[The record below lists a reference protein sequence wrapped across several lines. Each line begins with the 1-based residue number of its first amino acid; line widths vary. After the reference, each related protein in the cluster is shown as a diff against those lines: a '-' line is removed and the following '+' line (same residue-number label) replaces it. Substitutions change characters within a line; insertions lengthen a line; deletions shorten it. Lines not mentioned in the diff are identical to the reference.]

1 MTPEE
6 IEAWL
11 QDQPLVIAYMVT
23 LLAGSLISFVV
34 LIVKAS
40 RARRLGT
47 HPIPP
52 WPLKTS
58 DFALFMVTLVLW
70 FVLSGTMLMQFYG
83 WVSDDTAEPGTG
95 LMVLGGVLLQAGM
108 LYVFLRFR
116 FHFRSA
122 NEGPVSPR
130 IVPLGHCI
138 LTGLF
143 YFLACLP
150 VVYGVGV
157 AWNGLLEFLRRQGYE
172 IDLPL
177 QDAVVLLQQASSP
190 LAFAGL
196 ILLAVVVAPIVEE
209 LVFRAGIYR
218 FFKGKTSVSLSLLIS
233 GILFG
238 LVHGNV
244 QSLPGLVAVG
254 VCLGLSYELS
264 GSIRVPIFFHA
275 FFNLNSII
283 WILIIPGNVTG

>member
-11 QDQPLVIAYMVT
+11 LEQPFVLAYMI
-23 LLAGSLISFVV
+23 LLLLGSLVSFIV
-34 LIVKAS
+34 LILKVG
-40 RARRLGT
+40 RARRIGT
-47 HPIPP
+47 HTVSP

-58 DFALFMVTLVLW
+58 DFALFMVTLTLW
-70 FVLSGTMLMQFYG
+70 FVLSGAMLMQFYSWMSG
-83 WVSDDTAEPGTG
+83 EGSEPGTG
-95 LMVLGGVLLQAGM
+95 MMVMGGILLQAGM

-122 NEGPVSPR
+122 NEGPISPK
-130 IVPLGHCI
+130 IISLGQS
-138 LTGLF
+138 LFLGLF
-143 YFLACLP
+143 YFLASLP

-157 AWNGLLEFLRRQGYE
+157 AWNGLLEYLRQQGFD
-172 IDLPL
+172 INLPL
-177 QDAVVLLQQASSP
+177 QDAVVLFQEASSP
-190 LAFAGL
+190 IVFVGL
-196 ILLAVVVAPIVEE
+196 ILLAVVVAPVVEE
-209 LVFRAGIYR
+209 TVFRAGIYR
-218 FFKGKTSVSLSLLIS
+218 FFKGKTSVALSLLIS
-233 GILFG
+233 GTLFG

-254 VCLGLSYELS
+254 VCLGFAYELS

-283 WILIIPGNVTG
+283 WILLLPANVTG